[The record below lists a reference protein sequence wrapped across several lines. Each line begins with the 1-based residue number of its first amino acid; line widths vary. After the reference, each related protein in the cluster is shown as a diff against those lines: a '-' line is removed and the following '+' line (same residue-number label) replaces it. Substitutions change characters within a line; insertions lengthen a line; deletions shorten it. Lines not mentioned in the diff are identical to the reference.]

1 MGQNP
6 LSNLRCCDINQVLP
20 SLATDQLDQ
29 VKARLVEGTE
39 VLVEGGKVGGR
50 QAKEEGVRL
59 TAEVKSPSRILHK
72 MCLPQV
78 QHTDWVTDLAMC
90 ETTQTLLVSS
100 SNDGCIKVW
109 K

>member
-1 MGQNP
+1 M
-6 LSNLRCCDINQVLP
+6 
-20 SLATDQLDQ
+20 
-29 VKARLVEGTE
+29 
-39 VLVEGGKVGGR
+39 LVEGGKVGAR

-59 TAEVKSPSRILHK
+59 TSEVKLELVLAIPMKSASL
-72 MCLPQV
+72 QV

>member
-6 LSNLRCCDINQVLP
+6 LSNLRCCDLNQLLP
-20 SLATDQLDQ
+20 SLVDDQLYQ

-59 TAEVKSPSRILHK
+59 TAEVESQSRIVHK
-72 MCLPQV
+72 QCYRFFRRPGGLIFGKMGV
-78 QHTDWVTDLAMC
+78 F
-90 ETTQTLLVSS
+90 
-100 SNDGCIKVW
+100 
-109 K
+109 

>member
-1 MGQNP
+1 M
-6 LSNLRCCDINQVLP
+6 
-20 SLATDQLDQ
+20 
-29 VKARLVEGTE
+29 
-39 VLVEGGKVGGR
+39 EGGKVGAR

-59 TAEVKSPSRILHK
+59 TAEVKLPSLIEADVKLMYLK
-72 MCLPQV
+72 SCSLQV